1 MPKQVRVI
9 RTPDTLG
16 AVNHDLGPNEAEVNM
31 NARGGIKSF
40 QFDGQTY
47 TLGPEE
53 VKTVPDVV
61 ATSWVAADAEVAITE
76 DGF

>member
-1 MPKQVRVI
+1 MSKQVRV
-9 RTPDTLG
+9 L
-16 AVNHDLGPNEAEVNM
+16 AQSVKEVNQGLGPNEAEINM

-40 QFDGQTY
+40 QHDGVTY

-61 ATSWVAADAEVAITE
+61 ATLWAAADSEVYITR
-76 DGF
+76 DGFN

>member
-1 MPKQVRVI
+1 MSKQVRILAQSVKE
-9 RTPDTLG
+9 
-16 AVNHDLGPNEAEVNM
+16 VNQGLGPNEKAINM

-40 QFDGQTY
+40 VHDGQTY

-61 ATSWVAADAEVAITE
+61 ATLWAAADSEVYITR
-76 DGF
+76 DGFN